1 MPNQLTPEWS
11 IGKKKHFPVQSS
23 LSGYTPEQTVG
34 KKKKFFPAAQS
45 HLTVSSTESL
55 TPEKDSRGAFFPA
68 RSKVS
73 T

>member
-11 IGKKKHFPVQSS
+11 MGKKKHFPIQSS

-34 KKKKFFPAAQS
+34 RPKKFPAAQS
-45 HLTVSSTESL
+45 RLTVSSTESL
-55 TPEKDSRGAFFPA
+55 TPEKGGKGAFFPT

>member
-11 IGKKKHFPVQSS
+11 IGKKKHFPIQSS
-23 LSGYTPEQTVG
+23 LAGYTPEQTIG
-34 KKKKFFPAAQS
+34 SKKKHFPAAQS
-45 HLTVSSTESL
+45 RLSIGTESL